1 MIMTKQDGE
10 LPLPLA
16 LAENGS
22 KTFTYA
28 EIEPGFTYY
37 LVTLEV
43 VLVGLSYNRTFILS
57 NIAQVSD
64 IVAQSG
70 EDAGIQSI
78 QCLSP
83 SELPVAQFKLRNVAE
98 IWIAQSNRGQAQ
110 RIVFEDGKVIDHGTL
125 KRADWQKIWP
135 IDK

>member
-10 LPLPLA
+10 VPLPLA

-37 LVTLEV
+37 LVTLKV
-43 VLVGLSYNRTFILS
+43 VLVGLPYNRTFILS
-57 NIAQVSD
+57 NIAQVGD
-64 IVAQSG
+64 IVSQSNK
-70 EDAGIQSI
+70 DAKIQSI

-83 SELPVAQFKLRNVAE
+83 SELPVSQFKLRGVAE
-98 IWIAQSNRGQAQ
+98 ILIAQSNRGQAQ
-110 RIVFEDGKVIDHGTL
+110 RIVFDDGKVIDHGTL
-125 KRADWQKIWP
+125 KRADWHKIWP
-135 IDK
+135 IDN

>member
-1 MIMTKQDGE
+1 MIMTKHDGE
-10 LPLPLA
+10 VPLPLA

-43 VLVGLSYNRTFILS
+43 VLVGLPYNRTFILS

-70 EDAGIQSI
+70 KDAGIQSI

-125 KRADWQKIWP
+125 KRADWQKIGP
-135 IDK
+135 IDN